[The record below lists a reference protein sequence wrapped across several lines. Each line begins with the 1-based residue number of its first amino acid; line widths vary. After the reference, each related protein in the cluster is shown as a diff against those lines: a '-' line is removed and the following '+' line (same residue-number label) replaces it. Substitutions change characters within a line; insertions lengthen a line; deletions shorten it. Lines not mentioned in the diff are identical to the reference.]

1 MKIIDSYF
9 YTLKEINFLT
19 KNKIESEAETE
30 LIFGSN
36 EFKKYFGK
44 SISKIDIFG
53 KSSDLILEKNTI
65 SFIDKVIKQRSE
77 GIPIQYILDEAW
89 FYGHKFHVYLDEKN
103 KSLIPRSETELIV
116 EEALKYIQKN
126 NLDKILAL
134 DVGTGSCC
142 IPISIIMNSSRNIIF
157 DSIDPHTY
165 KIAKKN
171 ILEKSLN
178 NLISL
183 YEYEIDDILTNL
195 NKKYDIVTANLPYI
209 SDRNVIKE
217 LHFEP
222 DKALY
227 AKDNGSFFIK
237 KLVEIIPKIL
247 NIDGIVIFEI
257 DPSLTNYF
265 ENLKMYNIKIIKDFN
280 DFNRVVLLS
289 FK

>member
-1 MKIIDSYF
+1 MS
-9 YTLKEINFLT
+9 EIVGVRLLHRFAHARAVNTCGQAVGGGVVLRLFERRKFQPYLRARFAGT
-19 KNKIESEAETE
+19 IPS
-30 LIFGSN
+30 
-36 EFKKYFGK
+36 GK
-44 SISKIDIFG
+44 RVFDRRF
-53 KSSDLILEKNTI
+53 
-65 SFIDKVIKQRSE
+65 FR
-77 GIPIQYILDEAW
+77 
-89 FYGHKFHVYLDEKN
+89 HKFHVYFDEKN

-126 NLDKILAL
+126 NSKKILAL

-165 KIAKKN
+165 KIAQKN
-171 ILEKSLN
+171 ILENSLN

-209 SDRNVIKE
+209 SDRNAIKE
-217 LHFEP
+217 LRFEP

-237 KLVEIIPKIL
+237 KLVKIIPKIL
-247 NIDGIVIFEI
+247 TTDGIVILEI

-265 ENLKMYNIKIIKDFN
+265 ENLKKYNIKIIKDLN

-289 FK
+289 LK

>member
-9 YTLKEINFLT
+9 YTLKKINFFT
-19 KNKIESEAETE
+19 NNKIESEAETE

-36 EFKKYFGK
+36 KFKKYFGK

-53 KSSDLILEKNTI
+53 RSSDLILKKNTI
-65 SFIDKVIKQRSE
+65 SFIDNVVKQRSE

-116 EEALKYIQKN
+116 EEALKYIHRN
-126 NLDKILAL
+126 NLEKISAL

-142 IPISIIMNSSRNIIF
+142 IPISIIMNSNENIIF

-171 ILEKSLN
+171 ILEHSLN

-209 SDRNVIKE
+209 SDRNAIKE
-217 LHFEP
+217 LRFEP
-222 DKALY
+222 FQALY

-237 KLVEIIPKIL
+237 KLIEIIPKIL
-247 NIDGIVIFEI
+247 NREGIVILEI
-257 DPSLTNYF
+257 DPSLTKYF
-265 ENLKMYNIKIIKDFN
+265 ENLTKFNIKIIKDFN
-280 DFNRVVLLS
+280 DFDRVVLVSL
-289 FK
+289 K